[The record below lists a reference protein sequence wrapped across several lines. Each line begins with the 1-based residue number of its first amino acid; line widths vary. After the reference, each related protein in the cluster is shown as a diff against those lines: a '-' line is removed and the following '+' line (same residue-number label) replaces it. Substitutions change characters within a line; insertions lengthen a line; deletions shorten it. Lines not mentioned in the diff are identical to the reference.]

1 MGVSKADKFLV
12 YADIHG
18 KIMSI
23 SADFPPK
30 KCCCHKMLINPL
42 SVARVLQIVFSL
54 YIVPLKE
61 DGQED

>member
-30 KCCCHKMLINPL
+30 NADKSSQCSTSPENRC
-42 SVARVLQIVFSL
+42 SVKP
-54 YIVPLKE
+54 YIIAVC
-61 DGQED
+61 D